1 MATLM
6 LEGGADIRFIQ
17 QMLDHADISTT
28 QIYTQVSLRQL
39 RAIHEATHP
48 GANNTDGSVRSRFV
62 YGTRST
68 VPDFML
74 RDGHR
79 FRIVSDD
86 LGSPRLVVDVDSG
99 DVVQR
104 LDYDAFG
111 RVVRDTNRGFQ
122 PFGFAGG
129 LYDADTGLVRFGAR
143 DYDPETGRW
152 TAHDPIDFAAGDSN
166 LYGYVLG
173 DPVNLVD
180 PSGLYVETGVDVAFV
195 VYDITTLAL
204 GCGSWSSLA
213 LDTAGIFL
221 PGIAGLGHTSELYR
235 AAKGTDLVLSSTRNR
250 LLNAAE
256 DPRLR
261 DAINQLYRRNAKI
274 GSGSSMDAY
283 RYEQETGILLS
294 RTGHGQKLLDRRK
307 QVQGI
312 FRSLEGNDRRIARD
326 ILSDIQDALGGR

>member
-1 MATLM
+1 VVDGLGRRVAKKVD
-6 LEGGADIRFIQ
+6 GQVRFGLLYGEAMGPSAQ
-17 QMLDHADISTT
+17 LD
-28 QIYTQVSLRQL
+28 
-39 RAIHEATHP
+39 P
-48 GANNTDGSVRSRFV
+48 DGSIRNRFV

-68 VPDFML
+68 VPDYML

-86 LGSPRLVVDVDSG
+86 LGSPRLVVDLDSG
-99 DVVQR
+99 EVAQR

-111 RVVRDTNRGFQ
+111 RVVQDTNPGFQ

-152 TAHDPIDFAAGDSN
+152 TAQDPIDFAAGDSN

-204 GCGSWSSLA
+204 GCGSWGSLA
-213 LDTAGIFL
+213 LDTGGIFL
-221 PGIAGLGHTSELYR
+221 PFVAGLGHADKLP
-235 AAKGTDLVLSSTRNR
+235 AGR
-250 LLNAAE
+250 LLFDSWHEATFPNKTQSVTYHWDKHARALGKS
-256 DPRLR
+256 PTQYTR
-261 DAINQLYRRNAKI
+261 DALDFFRQNRGIAEQVTLKDGSAGLRINIKGGPGGYFTPDGRVVTFWYR
-274 GSGSSMDAY
+274 
-283 RYEQETGILLS
+283 
-294 RTGHGQKLLDRRK
+294 
-307 QVQGI
+307 
-312 FRSLEGNDRRIARD
+312 
-326 ILSDIQDALGGR
+326 